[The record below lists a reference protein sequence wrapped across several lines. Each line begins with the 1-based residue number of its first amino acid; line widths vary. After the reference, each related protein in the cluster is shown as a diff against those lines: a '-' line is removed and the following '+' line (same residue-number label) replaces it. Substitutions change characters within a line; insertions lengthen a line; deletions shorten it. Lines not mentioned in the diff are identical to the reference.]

1 MYLGILS
8 RCNVEE
14 SELRESSSHANG
26 RLLYRSIHSS
36 SRFGDQKIIT
46 NSLNH
51 PLQTINHVQ
60 PFKFAVFSFCRPC
73 TWNITCYYG
82 TLQDSTYSLV
92 DLVTLLRTV
101 CIYESQVLYTL
112 TCEQYD
118 SVPWRTK
125 FRKWSKTCVRGYLFS
140 SLYYRVLG
148 LASVGRVFLV
158 ESFACDKA
166 IKPARDTR
174 KFWISPLQASTSV
187 LISL

>member
-125 FRKWSKTCVRGYLFS
+125 FRKWSKDLCQRLFILLLILS
-140 SLYYRVLG
+140 SPRFSKCRTSFSCWKFCMWQSDKTGERHEEILNF
-148 LASVGRVFLV
+148 ASP
-158 ESFACDKA
+158 SFNL
-166 IKPARDTR
+166 R
-174 KFWISPLQASTSV
+174 LN
-187 LISL
+187 